1 MPDPKMEVVNCMP
14 NHHEIQIHLIEGAS
28 VQTDASPVLYV
39 GDTVRYSSPD
49 GKVRVNFPSSSPF
62 ATSELHSAHTHT
74 VKNSGHFQFQ
84 CFVTPTGKTEE
95 IGWDKNNAQ
104 AGGEHDVIPSS

>member
-1 MPDPKMEVVNCMP
+1 MEVVNRMP
-14 NHHEIQIHLIEGAS
+14 NHHEIQIHLVEGAS
-28 VQTDASPVLYV
+28 VQTDASPALRV

-49 GKVRVNFPSSSPF
+49 GKARVSFPSGSPF
-62 ATSELHSAHTHT
+62 AASEIHNAHTHT
-74 VKNSGHFQFQ
+74 VVNHGHFQFQ